1 MGIKHLNS
9 YFRSKCTDYSIS
21 QKHLSVYR
29 NKKFVIDTSIYL
41 YRFLSENALIENM
54 YLALYQ
60 KSYYTI
66 LIKQFQVGKIIKQH
80 LFFN

>member
-66 LIKQFQVGKIIKQH
+66 LIKQFQVGKIIK
-80 LFFN
+80 